1 VTYTQNQAYTR
12 ENNSNKKVDCL
23 RTTIANL
30 LHIHR
35 DSVPHFVQDEHDGI
49 EEVDIAVNKFLR
61 PFGLAYLRLHLSDD
75 YYEAYGIT
83 CLNYDR
89 HGMSPRGVNHS
100 CAYRDTELVH
110 DPHPSHAGID
120 EADSTRGVFIALRP
134 WDLVRLAF
142 LDGNRNSLSV
152 DPNPCQDSSDATT
165 QGPAT

>member
-1 VTYTQNQAYTR
+1 MTYKQNQAYTR
-12 ENNSNKKVDCL
+12 ESKPNKKGDCL

-35 DSVPHFVQDEHDGI
+35 DSVPHFVQDEHDGL
-49 EEVDIAVNKFLR
+49 ERVDIAVNNFLR
-61 PFGLAYLRLHLSDD
+61 PFGLAYLRLSLSDD
-75 YYEAYGIT
+75 YYEVCGIYG
-83 CLNYDR
+83 LHHDR

-120 EADSTRGVFIALRP
+120 ECDSTRGVFIALRP

-142 LDGNRNSLSV
+142 LDGRRNELRV
-152 DPNPCQDSSDATT
+152 DPNPCQDSSDAAT